1 MCPQWPREFITQT
14 FSAYPNPSLYVE
26 ILVNGT
32 LTSTDSL
39 DTFIFFFFLKGFTLG
54 EKGQECQVGVR
65 D

>member
-1 MCPQWPREFITQT
+1 MQT
-14 FSAYPNPSLYVE
+14 FSRYPNLSPHVE
-26 ILVNGT
+26 ILANGP

-39 DTFIFFFFLKGFTLG
+39 DTFIFFFLKGFTFG